1 MFDDQMLREKCVQL
15 HCSSDY
21 NNKMKTIHT
30 INMRIIILFF
40 GKFLRG
46 TAREQIG
53 PPARTGALQ

>member
-1 MFDDQMLREKCVQL
+1 MRSTSLLEWLQQQ
-15 HCSSDY
+15 
-21 NNKMKTIHT
+21 MKTIHT
-30 INMRIIILFF
+30 INMRIIIIIIFF